1 MAYFKTYYSDLKS
14 LEDKINNDI
23 KNVDKKD
30 NSLFASMV
38 NFAKSVQQLRWAAA
52 NNSAIENKASQM
64 PEGVETA
71 MQPLSNG

>member
-1 MAYFKTYYSDLKS
+1 MSYFNTYYSDLKS

-23 KNVDKKD
+23 KNVDKSD
-30 NSLFASMV
+30 DSLFASMV

-71 MQPLSNG
+71 GQPQSNG